1 MKKKLSVKQLE
12 SKFTSDPA
20 ELPVL
25 TADEYSHIKDMRT
38 DTITHFQIWLEMR
51 HRERTDIKT
60 FVLHIAGIFHQMPE
74 NKERSLVSEMSA
86 YIAAGG
92 VVPTSV
98 EHLKHTTDFIIPPYR
113 QIMTGK
119 IGKVHKVQFILIG
132 KTPRSRNDNKYFASA
147 PAESYVEGR
156 ILSVHILRYF

>member
-1 MKKKLSVKQLE
+1 MKKKLPVKQLE

-51 HRERTDIKT
+51 HRECTDIKT

-98 EHLKHTTDFIIPPYR
+98 EHLKHTTDFIIPP
-113 QIMTGK
+113 TGR
-119 IGKVHKVQFILIG
+119 L
-132 KTPRSRNDNKYFASA
+132 
-147 PAESYVEGR
+147 
-156 ILSVHILRYF
+156 

>member
-98 EHLKHTTDFIIPPYR
+98 EHPETHHRFHHSTLPADYDGQNWQSPQST
-113 QIMTGK
+113 
-119 IGKVHKVQFILIG
+119 VH
-132 KTPRSRNDNKYFASA
+132 PDW
-147 PAESYVEGR
+147 
-156 ILSVHILRYF
+156 